1 MLKRG
6 DVMPPH
12 TRRPV
17 AGRDL
22 ERVRVLARVLDELV
36 TVPGTRI
43 RVGLDAIVGLIP
55 FVGDVVAGIV
65 GGYAL
70 VIASRLG
77 APPSV
82 LARMLGNVLIDVLVG
97 SVPILGDLFDIGWKA
112 NRRNYDLLLA
122 YRAAP
127 GAVGR
132 RSTLLV
138 VVALAVLLAAVF
150 AVGWLTF
157 IGLRWLA
164 SVRG

>member
-1 MLKRG
+1 MN
-6 DVMPPH
+6 
-12 TRRPV
+12 
-17 AGRDL
+17 ARDL
-22 ERVRVLARVLDELV
+22 DKLRVLTRVFDELL

-43 RVGLDAIVGLIP
+43 RVGLDAIIGLIP
-55 FVGDVVAGIV
+55 GAGDVVAGVV
-65 GGYAL
+65 GAYAL

-82 LARMLGNVLIDVLVG
+82 LVRMVGNVLIDMLVG

-132 RSTLLV
+132 RSTV
-138 VVALAVLLAAVF
+138 FVAAAVAVLLAVAV
-150 AVGWLTF
+150 AAGWLSVIAF
-157 IGLRWLA
+157 RWLLRSA
-164 SVRG
+164 P